1 MMQEQMRKEKKVAEQ
16 RRKEAEIAAKKRAEE
31 KAIQQKLAD
40 ERRRAEEQKK
50 KDQVTSQGESTQYN
64 FQWKIQSGA
73 LVQNNKAFKDDEFY
87 EGGNE
92 VDTNHIYLDMDVEEE
107 LGNYA

>member
-1 MMQEQMRKEKKVAEQ
+1 MQEQIRKEKEVAEQ

-40 ERRRAEEQKK
+40 ERKK

-64 FQWKIQSGA
+64 FQGKIQSGA
-73 LVQNNKAFKDDEFY
+73 IVQNNKAFKDDDFY

-92 VDTNHIYLDMDVEEE
+92 VDTNHIYLDLDVEQE